1 MRLLHSTSL
10 LKNIGFVI
18 ASHLSINSKTRLLGR
33 ITLAPSPVTTH
44 LGLVVIEERCPVVVA
59 Q

>member
-1 MRLLHSTSL
+1 MRFLHSTLL
-10 LKNIGFVI
+10 LKNFSFVT
-18 ASHLSINSKTRLLGR
+18 ASYLSINSETRLLGR

-44 LGLVVIEERCPVVVA
+44 LRLVVIEERRPVVVA